1 MKKAIKELEKQKKTE
16 AFVCALCPDMGT
28 EGLVRIG
35 EKGKGKGKGLSAH
48 RVCVCLSLSLY
59 RIDHV
64 LMDGVGYVYAND
76 LD

>member
-1 MKKAIKELEKQKKTE
+1 
-16 AFVCALCPDMGT
+16 MGT